1 MGSLHCIVIPQP
13 LPFAGAY
20 DLQMRHAGELARSPE
35 RLARLILLEHTPVY
49 TLGRTTKP
57 EHLPVPREELARLS
71 GAEVVAT
78 DRGGSVTYH
87 GPGQLTAY
95 LILNLKAWGLSVH
108 EHLWNLE
115 EIAVGTLAAFGL
127 RGRRVAGMTGVW
139 IADCGLQIADW
150 PATPAA
156 GERNVRRVPPST
168 VESPRSP
175 VSDSQSAIRNPQSAI
190 GKVCAI
196 GVGCRRWVTYHGLAL
211 NVDLDLA
218 PFARIDPCGLGHR
231 PVTSLSEALG
241 RKVTRAEAEQAVVAA
256 CAKVLKV
263 DSGQVSVSDAQ
274 PG

>member
-1 MGSLHCIVIPQP
+1 VSGLLMGSLHCIVIPQP

-20 DLQMRHAGELARSPE
+20 DLQMRHVEELARSPE

-57 EHLPVPREELARLS
+57 EHLTVPREELARLS

-115 EIAVGTLAAFGL
+115 EIAVRTLGAFGL
-127 RGRRVAGMTGVW
+127 QGQRVAGMTGVW
-139 IADCGLQIADW
+139 TESGECGAPTESAECGVRSAECKEGFAPLAPSSQ
-150 PATPAA
+150 PRTPNSLLA
-156 GERNVRRVPPST
+156 
-168 VESPRSP
+168 
-175 VSDSQSAIRNPQSAI
+175 
-190 GKVCAI
+190 KVCAI

-218 PFARIDPCGLGHR
+218 PFAWIDPCGLGHR
-231 PVTSLSEALG
+231 PVTSLSEALA

-256 CAKVLKV
+256 CAKVLEV
-263 DSGQVSVSDAQ
+263 DREQVSVSAVTLNL
-274 PG
+274 

>member
-1 MGSLHCIVIPQP
+1 MSDPRMGSLRCTSFP
-13 LPFAGAY
+13 LPLAFPAAY
-20 DLQMRHAGELARSPE
+20 DLQMRCVQELARSPE
-35 RLARLILLEHTPVY
+35 RLARLILLEHAPVY

-57 EHLPVPREELARLS
+57 EHLPVSREELARLS

-127 RGRRVAGMTGVW
+127 RGQRVAGMTGVW
-139 IADCGLQIADW
+139 TESAECGVRTDRAECGVRS
-150 PATPAA
+150 AECKEGPAA
-156 GERNVRRVPPST
+156 RTPNSE
-168 VESPRSP
+168 PRTP
-175 VSDSQSAIRNPQSAI
+175 NFPLA
-190 GKVCAI
+190 KVCAI

-231 PVTSLSEALG
+231 PVTSLSLALG
-241 RKVTRAEAEQAVVAA
+241 RPVARAEAEQAVVAA

-263 DSGQVSVSDAQ
+263 DANDVSCSE
-274 PG
+274 GR

>member
-13 LPFAGAY
+13 LPFAGAH

-57 EHLPVPREELARLS
+57 EHLTVPREELARLS

-95 LILNLKAWGLSVH
+95 LILNLKAWGFPIH
-108 EHLWNLE
+108 EHLRNLE
-115 EIAVGTLAAFGL
+115 EIAIRTLAAFGL
-127 RGRRVAGMTGVW
+127 QGQRVAGMTGVW
-139 IADCGLQIADW
+139 IADW
-150 PATPAA
+150 PATSSA
-156 GERNVRRVPPST
+156 GEKNVRRVPAST
-168 VESPRSP
+168 EASPQSLG
-175 VSDSQSAIRNPQSAI
+175 SDSHSGIPNPQSAI
-190 GKVCAI
+190 AKVCAI

-231 PVTSLSEALG
+231 PVTSLSQALG
-241 RKVTRAEAEQAVVAA
+241 RPVTIAEAQQAVVLA

-263 DSGQVSVSDAQ
+263 DRE
-274 PG
+274 